1 MGRLGSARHD
11 AKEARIGQIKFSDE
25 GVDELHGTVNADMC
39 VGYFCLVMTTCVEL
53 GVGTCSVR

>member
-25 GVDELHGTVNADMC
+25 GVDELHGTVNADM
-39 VGYFCLVMTTCVEL
+39 LVHYAGE
-53 GVGTCSVR
+53 SF